1 MNLPKTSRPGP
12 SIEQLRTYGVPALD
26 NPSDAEQSFAAL
38 LESIMLGAGVNFM
51 VQVFDCESINGITES
66 DSGTFDVAA
75 AAAAGKRVGTNCLK
89 LVNTAATDGSQYVRL
104 AYINESAQIPKA
116 GGRKNMNWN
125 DTKYIGFWNHT
136 ANAGDYNVA
145 GDMKIALEY
154 DGGQVSDKQNVPATV
169 ATAHQW
175 VEFALSAFNCPLDK
189 VEAIRFYSENADVG
203 DYVQYDD
210 IIRYLISDGA
220 GPAYGA
226 CFPIKSGTTLVDNN
240 LAKWT
245 IDGLITGAADPETLG
260 AVKLKAASVLGDAKR
275 ANWGQFTGAVRL
287 GIARLNAA
295 VTVGDALEW
304 VSGTSKA
311 LLTDVTGAATE
322 NGVCYALET
331 GAEQGDDIFVVWV
344 AVPAAD

>member
-1 MNLPKTSRPGP
+1 
-12 SIEQLRTYGVPALD
+12 V
-26 NPSDAEQSFAAL
+26 
-38 LESIMLGAGVNFM
+38 
-51 VQVFDCESINGITES
+51 VQVFECESVNGITES
-66 DSGTFDVAA
+66 DRGVFDIVA
-75 AAAAGKRVGTNCLK
+75 AAAAGKRVGTNCMK

-104 AYINESAQIPKA
+104 AYINESVPIPTAGHLAQ
-116 GGRKNMNWN
+116 MDWN

-154 DGGQVSDKQNVPATV
+154 NGGQVSTQQNVPATV

-175 VEFALSAFNCPLDK
+175 AQFALSAFLVSSGGAAIPLDK
-189 VEAIRFYSENADVG
+189 IEAVRFYSENADVG

-210 IIRYLISDGA
+210 IIRYLISDGV

-226 CFPIKSGTTLVDNN
+226 SFPIKSGTTLVEGN

-260 AVKLKAASVLGDAKR
+260 TVYLGAASALGTAKR
-275 ANWGQFTGAVRL
+275 DEWGQFVGAVRI

-295 VTVGDALEW
+295 ATVGDALEW
-304 VSGTSKA
+304 VSGTANA

-322 NGVCYALET
+322 NGFCIALET
-331 GAEQGDDIFVVWV
+331 GAEQGDDIFVAYVMS
-344 AVPAAD
+344 AASD